1 MRLLFVT
8 QHLPYPPVS
17 GARRREYELIKRLS
31 KWIDVVVV
39 AISKVYEEDAQ
50 YVSALETIVKKV
62 YLYQANSQ
70 LSLRSANEMNISLQ
84 VNRNYSKA
92 LLSDISN
99 IVQNERI
106 DIIHIEGFFMYYS
119 IESLNI
125 DVPIVLCEQNI
136 EYDIWSQQIS
146 YQNQTLSCVYKRQA
160 EIVQL
165 YERHAWLMVDAI
177 VSVTE
182 DDANVINS
190 YLKHNKCKVV
200 TNGYDH
206 FPNLFDTCMP
216 VPTNKH
222 DFNILYVGN
231 FDYFPNED
239 AASFLV
245 IDVLPLI
252 KNQIS
257 DIKLYLVGNIG
268 GSGVESLASE
278 TVVVTGRVD
287 NLASYYINADVVVC
301 PLRFGGGIKTKVLE
315 ALQYDKVIVI
325 SPIGLQGIHVSDE
338 SPFIVASEKSE
349 FASVLINLYNHPE
362 MIEDKSSKCR
372 IMRKAWTTWDDSA
385 LQLYYIYN
393 NILEQ

>member
-165 YERHAWLMVDAI
+165 YERHAWHMVDAI
-177 VSVTE
+177 VSVTK
-182 DDANVINS
+182 DDADVING

-206 FPNLFDTCMP
+206 SPNLFDTCMP

-231 FDYFPNED
+231 FDYYPNED
-239 AASFLV
+239 AANFLV

-278 TVVVTGRVD
+278 MVVVTGRVD

-349 FASVLINLYNHPE
+349 FASVLINLYNHPK

-372 IMRKAWTTWDDSA
+372 IMRKTWTTWEDSA
-385 LQLYYIYN
+385 LQLCSIYYDN
-393 NILEQ
+393 LEQ